1 MVDRSCCAAFDSV
14 SSGDTVA
21 VRNFAAAT
29 AEVSEP
35 CFGDVGVSNFCV
47 ASSFAIL
54 T

>member
-14 SSGDTVA
+14 SSGDTV
-21 VRNFAAAT
+21 RNFAAAT

-35 CFGDVGVSNFCV
+35 CFGNVGVSNFCV